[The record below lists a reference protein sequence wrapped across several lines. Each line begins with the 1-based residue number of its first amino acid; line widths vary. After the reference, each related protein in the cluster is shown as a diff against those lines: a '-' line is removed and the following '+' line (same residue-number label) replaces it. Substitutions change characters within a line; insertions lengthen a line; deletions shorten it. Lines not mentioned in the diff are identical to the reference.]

1 MRQGQGHSPSARAR
15 SARPVLIGL
24 AALGLA
30 LFVLPLVGLVI
41 RALTEASGLALLEP
55 AVRSALLLSVLV
67 STAATALAFVLGFPL
82 AWVLARL
89 DFPGRRLVRAAVT
102 LPMVLPPVVAGVA
115 LLSVFGRRGVL
126 GPALSAMGVEL
137 AFTPAAAVLAATFVA
152 APFLI
157 VTLEAALETMDPRL
171 EQAAATLGASE
182 WRILWTV
189 TLPTIRPAVLAG
201 LALSWARALGE
212 FGATITFA
220 GNVSGRTQTLP
231 LAVYETLQSD
241 FEGALQL
248 SVVLLVVSLSVLVG
262 LRGHFLGAPAEAQQ

>member
-30 LFVLPLVGLVI
+30 LFVLPLIGLVI

-126 GPALSAMGVEL
+126 GPALSAMGIEL

-248 SVVLLVVSLSVLVG
+248 SVVLLAVSLSVLVG
-262 LRGHFLGAPAEAQQ
+262 LRGHFLGAPAEAQR

>member
-30 LFVLPLVGLVI
+30 LFVLPLLGLVI

-55 AVRSALLLSVLV
+55 AVRSALLLSLLV

-126 GPALSAMGVEL
+126 GPALSAMGIEL

-157 VTLEAALETMDPRL
+157 VTLEAALEAMDPRL

-262 LRGHFLGAPAEAQQ
+262 LRGHFLGAPAEAQR